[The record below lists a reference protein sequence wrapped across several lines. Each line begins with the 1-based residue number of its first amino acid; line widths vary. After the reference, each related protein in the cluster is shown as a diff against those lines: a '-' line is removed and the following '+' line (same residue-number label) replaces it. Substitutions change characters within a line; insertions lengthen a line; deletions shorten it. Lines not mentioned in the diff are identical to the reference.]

1 MGGKRGAFWIV
12 LGALLVTA
20 ALFLQL
26 RNVKQ
31 EQTGGRQSAQV
42 LRQMQQ
48 TLPQK
53 AAMQVE
59 EANQMPE
66 YCRFPEK
73 EMPTVLIDGQAYIGV
88 LEIPKISLQLPI
100 HAQCADALLRSAPCC
115 YAGTAYQNGFVIA
128 GHNYSSHFGALPQL
142 TSGDSILF
150 TDIEGNAFSYRV
162 AGFETLGPSQT
173 EEMTNSGYA
182 LTLFTCTYGGAS
194 RISIRCN
201 RAD

>member
-1 MGGKRGAFWIV
+1 M
-12 LGALLVTA
+12 TA

-26 RNVKQ
+26 RNVKI
-31 EQTGGRQSAQV
+31 EKTGGRESAQV
-42 LRQMQQ
+42 LRKMQQ

-53 AAMQVE
+53 AAIQGE
-59 EANQMPE
+59 EPIQMPE

-73 EMPTVLIDGQAYIGV
+73 EMPTVMIDGQAYIGV

-100 HAQCADALLRSAPCC
+100 HAQCSDALLRCAPCC

-128 GHNYSSHFGALPQL
+128 GHNYSSHFGALLQL
-142 TSGDSILF
+142 TSGDSVYF
-150 TDIEGNAFSYRV
+150 TDTGGNAFSYRV
-162 AGFETLGPSQT
+162 AGFETLKPLQT

-201 RAD
+201 RTE

>member
-42 LRQMQQ
+42 LRQLQK

-53 AAMQVE
+53 AAMQE
-59 EANQMPE
+59 KESIQMPE

-73 EMPTVLIDGQAYIGV
+73 EMPTVMIDGQAYIGV
-88 LEIPKISLQLPI
+88 LEIPKISLRLPI
-100 HAQCADALLRSAPCC
+100 HAQCSDALLRCAPCC

-142 TSGDSILF
+142 TGGDSVYF
-150 TDIEGNAFSYRV
+150 TDTEGNAFSYRV
-162 AGFETLGPSQT
+162 AGFETLKPSQT

-182 LTLFTCTYGGAS
+182 LTLFTCTYGGTS